1 MVQRLNGWLRRLP
14 VWAVWLAGLLPLAL
28 LVWDTVQGHLGVDP
42 VRDIEHRL
50 GRTALYLLIA
60 TLCVTPLLRL
70 ARLNV
75 MRFRQALGLI
85 CFTYVGCHVAAWVV
99 FDMGFLWGQMV
110 RDVVKRPYL
119 IFGMLALVML
129 VALALT
135 SNRLSIRRMG
145 AGWRRLHRLIY
156 PAAVLAAMHWLWAL
170 KVWESWP
177 LLMLGA
183 ILLLLSLR
191 LLGKPSRRP
200 ARDLAP
206 PARPA
211 GRSLGRGS

>member
-28 LVWDTVQGHLGVDP
+28 LVRDTVQGHLGVDP

-50 GRTALYLLIA
+50 GRTALYFLIA
-60 TLCVTPLLRL
+60 TLCITPLLRL

-85 CFTYVGCHVAAWVV
+85 CFTYVACHVAAWVV

-129 VALALT
+129 AALALT
-135 SNRLSIRRMG
+135 SNRFSIRRMG
-145 AGWRRLHRLIY
+145 AGWRRLHRVIY
-156 PAAVLAAMHWLWAL
+156 PAAVLTAMHWLWAL

-191 LLGKPSRRP
+191 LLGKPSRP
-200 ARDLAP
+200 SARDLAP